1 MDWIGRM
8 NEVLQYVEENLENSI
23 QLIQQQGSLDAVK
36 ISF

>member
-23 QLIQQQGSLDAVK
+23 TADTAARLAG
-36 ISF
+36 